1 MLDYA
6 YEDVQYYEW
15 IGDVIKYAHSNYN
28 AEVDL
33 LAEDSAFVYELK
45 KNKIHVKGATPLRDK
60 LYILLHEVGHL
71 FRFNENMQ
79 DSTYFMDKSG
89 EQNITEKT
97 MTLMEEVL
105 AWHKAEDI
113 ADRLNIPIEKRA
125 WQRLI
130 NKSVSEYVDWACDK
144 EI

>member
-1 MLDYA
+1 MLDYE
-6 YEDVQYYEW
+6 YEDTQYYEW
-15 IGDVIKYAHSNYN
+15 IGDVIKYAYSNYN

-33 LAEDSAFVYELK
+33 LAEDNAFVYELK
-45 KNKIHVKGATPLRDK
+45 KNKIHVKGAIPLRDK

-71 FRFNENMQ
+71 FRFNENTE

-97 MTLMEEVL
+97 MTLMEEIL

-113 ADRLNIPIEKRA
+113 AVRLNIPIEKRA

-130 NKSVSEYVDWACDK
+130 NKSVSEYVDWACDR